1 MDKHQAR
8 QLDEIRAERTEL
20 ENHYIDELVAGR
32 LDRRQFLRRGSMIGM
47 STTVLGTI
55 LAACGSSSSSSS
67 SASAAGSST
76 TSGPAPTAGGTL
88 NVASVTP
95 SAAVNPLTVADAGG
109 LCMLNQTGEF
119 LIFDSNLKLA
129 LQPMLALSWGHNGD
143 GSVWTFKLRPGVKFS
158 TGAPMTADDV
168 VYTFKQLSDPKN
180 ASNALSNFNNVLT
193 PDGVKKIDSTTV
205 QFTLESPNGNFPYL
219 VSSDNYNAIIVP
231 NGTDFGSWQKT
242 FVGTGAFKLQSYTQ
256 NVGASFVPNPNY
268 WGKKPLLSGTS
279 FKFYASQQ
287 PMILALQG
295 SSVDVIAQFTPAG
308 ATAILH
314 SPSYKIIQLK
324 SANHRELSM
333 RNDMPPF
340 NNAQVRQAV
349 AYSLD
354 RKGMVNALLSGFGSV
369 ANDTPFGPRY
379 PSSNLT
385 LPQREQDISKAK
397 ALLKAGGHPNG
408 VSAPLFTEIYQ
419 EIPQLAQVIKADAA
433 KAGINFDLKIESQTL
448 YYGKATYGNSDW
460 LDGTA
465 SLVDYGDRGAPN
477 VYLEAPL
484 TSTGP
489 WNAAHFKNSEYD
501 KLVKQY
507 VAALDLTTQK
517 QIATKIETLLLNE
530 TPIVIPYWIDGLTAS
545 TPSVGGLNPTSIAQ
559 LYLNQAFKS
568 A

>member
-1 MDKHQAR
+1 MDKHQVQR
-8 QLDEIRAERTEL
+8 LDEIRAERSEL

-32 LDRRQFLRRGSMIGM
+32 LDRRQFLRRGSMLGM
-47 STTVLGTI
+47 STTLLGTI

-67 SASAAGSST
+67 AGAASSAS

-119 LIFDSNLKLA
+119 LIFDNNLKLA

-180 ASNALSNFNNVLT
+180 ASNALSTFTSVLT
-193 PDGVKKIDSTTV
+193 PDGVKKINSTTV
-205 QFTLESPNGNFPYL
+205 QFTLEAPNGNFPYL

-231 NGTDFGSWQKT
+231 NGTDFGKWQKT
-242 FVGTGAFKLQSYTQ
+242 FVGTGAFKLETYTQ

-268 WGKKPLLSGTS
+268 WGKKPLLSSTS
-279 FKFYASQQ
+279 FKFYGSQP

-314 SPSYKIIQLK
+314 NPSYKIIQLK

-333 RNDMPPF
+333 RNDQAPF

-354 RKGMVNALLSGFGSV
+354 RKGMVNALLSGYGSV

-379 PSSNLT
+379 PSSNLS
-385 LPQREQDISKAK
+385 LPQREQNISKAK
-397 ALLKAGGHPNG
+397 ALLNSAGHPNG
-408 VSAPLFTEIYQ
+408 ISAPLFTEIYQ

-460 LDGTA
+460 LDGTT
-465 SLVDYGDRGAPN
+465 SLVDYGDRGVPN

-484 TSTGP
+484 TSAGP

>member
-8 QLDEIRAERTEL
+8 KLDEIRAERTEL

-47 STTVLGTI
+47 STTLLGTV

-67 SASAAGSST
+67 AGAASSST

-88 NVASVTP
+88 NVGSVTP
-95 SAAVNPLTVADAGG
+95 SAAINPLTVADAGG
-109 LCMLNQTGEF
+109 LVMLNQTGEF

-129 LQPMLALSWGHNGD
+129 LEPMLALSWGHNGD

-168 VYTFKQLSDPKN
+168 VYTFKQLSDSKN
-180 ASNALSNFNNVLT
+180 TASNALSTFTDVLT
-193 PDGVKKIDSTTV
+193 PDGVKKMDSMTV
-205 QFTLESPNGNFPYL
+205 QFTLEAPNGNFPYL

-231 NGTDFGSWQKT
+231 NGTDFGKWQKT
-242 FVGTGAFKLQSYTQ
+242 FVGTGAFKLQAYTQ

-268 WGKKPLLSGTS
+268 WGKKPLLAGTS
-279 FKFYASQQ
+279 FKFYPSQQ
-287 PMILALQG
+287 PLILALQG
-295 SSVDVIAQFTPAG
+295 SSIDVITQFVPAG

-314 SPSYKIIQLK
+314 NAAYKIIQLK
-324 SANHRELSM
+324 SASHRELSM
-333 RNDMPPF
+333 RNDQPPF
-340 NNAQVRQAV
+340 DNAQVRQAV

-354 RKGMVNALLSGFGSV
+354 RKGMVNALLSGYGSV

-379 PSSNLT
+379 PSSDLS
-385 LPQREQDISKAK
+385 LPQREQNISKAK
-397 ALLKAGGHPNG
+397 ALLNSAGHPNG
-408 VSAPLFTEIYQ
+408 ISAPLFTEIYQ

-448 YYGKATYGNSDW
+448 YYGKGFGNSDW
-460 LDGTA
+460 LDGTT
-465 SLVDYGDRGAPN
+465 SLVDYGDRGVPN
-477 VYLEAPL
+477 VYLESPL
-484 TSTGP
+484 TSNGP
-489 WNAAHFKNSEYD
+489 WNAARFKNSEYD
-501 KLVKQY
+501 ALVKKY
-507 VAALDLTTQK
+507 VAALDLPTQK
-517 QIATKIETLLLNE
+517 QIATQIETLLLKE

-559 LYLNQAFKS
+559 LFLNQAFKS